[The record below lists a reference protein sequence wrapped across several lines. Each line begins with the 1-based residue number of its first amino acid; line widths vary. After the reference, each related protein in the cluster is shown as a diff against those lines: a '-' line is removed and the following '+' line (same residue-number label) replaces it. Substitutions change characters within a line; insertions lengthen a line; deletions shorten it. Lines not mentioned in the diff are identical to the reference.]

1 MGMYSDNRFDNELSE
16 DGNELSEDGNGL
28 SEDGNG
34 LSEDGNR
41 LSEDSN
47 GLSEE
52 EMARATEVIIPAPDA
67 TPTPGNQAP
76 GNQAPGNQASGN
88 QEAADVSQE
97 DFPSAALLPD
107 AGQRMSLGRAMGVS
121 AAVGVAGVCVAS
133 VLTKEDASLSRAATP
148 DNEKSADDIAANA
161 GAGDDTERV
170 EVPAAPHVTISY
182 EDTPMNSGMET
193 CDAGDIAD
201 AGANHVGGAEAP
213 DPLFGG
219 FGSLCA
225 DI

>member
-16 DGNELSEDGNGL
+16 DGNGLTED
-28 SEDGNG
+28 S
-34 LSEDGNR
+34 NR

-52 EMARATEVIIPAPDA
+52 EMARATEVIVPAPDA
-67 TPTPGNQAP
+67 TPT
-76 GNQAPGNQASGN
+76 PGNQASGN

>member
-1 MGMYSDNRFDNELSE
+1 MGMYSDNRFYNELT
-16 DGNELSEDGNGL
+16 EDGNGF
-28 SEDGNG
+28 SED
-34 LSEDGNR
+34 SNR

-52 EMARATEVIIPAPDA
+52 EMARATEVIVPAPDA

-76 GNQAPGNQASGN
+76 GN

-133 VLTKEDASLSRAATP
+133 VLTKEDASLSHAATP

-201 AGANHVGGAEAP
+201 AGANHVGGAETP

>member
-1 MGMYSDNRFDNELSE
+1 MGMYSDNRFN
-16 DGNELSEDGNGL
+16 NELSEDGNGL
-28 SEDGNG
+28 TEDG
-34 LSEDGNR
+34 
-41 LSEDSN
+41 N

-52 EMARATEVIIPAPDA
+52 EMARATEVIVPAPDA
-67 TPTPGNQAP
+67 TPT
-76 GNQAPGNQASGN
+76 PGNQASGN

-201 AGANHVGGAEAP
+201 AGANHVGGAEAT

>member
-16 DGNELSEDGNGL
+16 DGNGLTEDGNGL

-34 LSEDGNR
+34 LSE
-41 LSEDSN
+41 
-47 GLSEE
+47 E
-52 EMARATEVIIPAPDA
+52 EMARATEVIVPAPDA
-67 TPTPGNQAP
+67 TPTPGNQAS
-76 GNQAPGNQASGN
+76 GNQAPGNQES
-88 QEAADVSQE
+88 ADVSQE

-201 AGANHVGGAEAP
+201 AGANHVGGAETP

>member
-1 MGMYSDNRFDNELSE
+1 MGMYSDNRFDNGLS
-16 DGNELSEDGNGL
+16 DDGNGL

-34 LSEDGNR
+34 LSEDGK
-41 LSEDSN
+41 
-47 GLSEE
+47 GLTEE
-52 EMARATEVIIPAPDA
+52 EMARATEVIVPAPDA

-76 GNQAPGNQASGN
+76 GNQASGNQASGN
-88 QEAADVSQE
+88 QALGNQAAADVSQE

-133 VLTKEDASLSRAATP
+133 VLSKEDASLSRAATP
-148 DNEKSADDIAANA
+148 ENEKSADDIAANA

-219 FGSLCA
+219 FGSVCA

>member
-1 MGMYSDNRFDNELSE
+1 MGMYSDNRFD
-16 DGNELSEDGNGL
+16 NELSEDGNGL

-34 LSEDGNR
+34 LSE
-41 LSEDSN
+41 
-47 GLSEE
+47 E
-52 EMARATEVIIPAPDA
+52 EMARATEVIVPAPDA

-76 GNQAPGNQASGN
+76 GNQAPGNQA
-88 QEAADVSQE
+88 AADVSQE

-107 AGQRMSLGRAMGVS
+107 AGQRMSLGRAIGVS

-133 VLTKEDASLSRAATP
+133 VLSKEDASLSRAATP
-148 DNEKSADDIAANA
+148 ENEKSADDIAANA

-201 AGANHVGGAEAP
+201 AGANHVGGAEAT

>member
-16 DGNELSEDGNGL
+16 DGNRLTEDGNGLSEDSNGL

-34 LSEDGNR
+34 LSE
-41 LSEDSN
+41 
-47 GLSEE
+47 E
-52 EMARATEVIIPAPDA
+52 EMALATEVIVPAPDA
-67 TPTPGNQAP
+67 TPTPGNQAS
-76 GNQAPGNQASGN
+76 GNQASGN

-133 VLTKEDASLSRAATP
+133 VLNKEDASLSHAATP

-201 AGANHVGGAEAP
+201 AGANHVGGAETP

>member
-16 DGNELSEDGNGL
+16 DGN
-28 SEDGNG
+28 
-34 LSEDGNR
+34 
-41 LSEDSN
+41 

-52 EMARATEVIIPAPDA
+52 EMARATEVIVPAPDA
-67 TPTPGNQAP
+67 TPTPGNQAS
-76 GNQAPGNQASGN
+76 GNQASGN

-201 AGANHVGGAEAP
+201 AGANHVGGAETP

>member
-16 DGNELSEDGNGL
+16 DGNRLSEDG
-28 SEDGNG
+28 
-34 LSEDGNR
+34 
-41 LSEDSN
+41 N

-52 EMARATEVIIPAPDA
+52 EMARATEVIVPAPDA
-67 TPTPGNQAP
+67 TPTPGNQAS
-76 GNQAPGNQASGN
+76 GNQASGN

-148 DNEKSADDIAANA
+148 ENEKSADDIAANA

-213 DPLFGG
+213 DSLFGG

>member
-1 MGMYSDNRFDNELSE
+1 MGMYSDNRFD
-16 DGNELSEDGNGL
+16 NELSEDGNGL

-34 LSEDGNR
+34 LSEDGN
-41 LSEDSN
+41 
-47 GLSEE
+47 GLTEE
-52 EMARATEVIIPAPDA
+52 EMARATEVIVPAPDA

-76 GNQAPGNQASGN
+76 GNQAPGN

-148 DNEKSADDIAANA
+148 ENEKSADDIAANA

>member
-16 DGNELSEDGNGL
+16 DSNGL
-28 SEDGNG
+28 SEEG
-34 LSEDGNR
+34 
-41 LSEDSN
+41 N

-52 EMARATEVIIPAPDA
+52 EMARATEVIVPAPDA
-67 TPTPGNQAP
+67 TPTPGNQAL
-76 GNQAPGNQASGN
+76 GNQASGN

-182 EDTPMNSGMET
+182 ENTPMNSGMET

>member
-16 DGNELSEDGNGL
+16 DGNRLTED
-28 SEDGNG
+28 S
-34 LSEDGNR
+34 NR
-41 LSEDSN
+41 LSEDGN

-52 EMARATEVIIPAPDA
+52 EMARATEVIVPAPDA
-67 TPTPGNQAP
+67 TPTPGNQAS
-76 GNQAPGNQASGN
+76 GNQAPGN

>member
-16 DGNELSEDGNGL
+16 DGIGL
-28 SEDGNG
+28 SEDG
-34 LSEDGNR
+34 
-41 LSEDSN
+41 N

-52 EMARATEVIIPAPDA
+52 EMARATEVIVPAPDA
-67 TPTPGNQAP
+67 TPTPGNQAHGNQAPGNQAP
-76 GNQAPGNQASGN
+76 GNQAPGNQA
-88 QEAADVSQE
+88 AADVSQE
-97 DFPSAALLPD
+97 DFPSAALLPE

-148 DNEKSADDIAANA
+148 ENEKSADDIAANA

>member
-16 DGNELSEDGNGL
+16 DGNG
-28 SEDGNG
+28 
-34 LSEDGNR
+34 

-52 EMARATEVIIPAPDA
+52 EMARATEVIVPAPDA
-67 TPTPGNQAP
+67 TPTPGNQA
-76 GNQAPGNQASGN
+76 SGN
-88 QEAADVSQE
+88 QEAVDVSQE

>member
-1 MGMYSDNRFDNELSE
+1 MGMYSDNRFYNELSE
-16 DGNELSEDGNGL
+16 DSNG
-28 SEDGNG
+28 
-34 LSEDGNR
+34 

-52 EMARATEVIIPAPDA
+52 EMARATEVIVPAPDA
-67 TPTPGNQAP
+67 TPTPGNQAS
-76 GNQAPGNQASGN
+76 GNQASGN

-201 AGANHVGGAEAP
+201 AGANHVGGAETP

>member
-16 DGNELSEDGNGL
+16 DGNRLTEDG
-28 SEDGNG
+28 
-34 LSEDGNR
+34 
-41 LSEDSN
+41 N

-52 EMARATEVIIPAPDA
+52 EMARATEVIVPAPDA

-76 GNQAPGNQASGN
+76 GNQAPGN

>member
-16 DGNELSEDGNGL
+16 DGNRLTEDG
-28 SEDGNG
+28 
-34 LSEDGNR
+34 
-41 LSEDSN
+41 N

-52 EMARATEVIIPAPDA
+52 EMARATEVIVPAPDA

-76 GNQAPGNQASGN
+76 GNQAPGNQ
-88 QEAADVSQE
+88 EAANVSQE

-201 AGANHVGGAEAP
+201 AGANHVGGAETP

>member
-1 MGMYSDNRFDNELSE
+1 MGMYSDNRFDNGLTE
-16 DGNELSEDGNGL
+16 DDNGLSEDGNGL

-34 LSEDGNR
+34 LSE
-41 LSEDSN
+41 
-47 GLSEE
+47 E
-52 EMARATEVIIPAPDA
+52 EMARATEVIVPAPDA
-67 TPTPGNQAP
+67 TPTPGNQAS
-76 GNQAPGNQASGN
+76 GNQA
-88 QEAADVSQE
+88 AADVSQE

-182 EDTPMNSGMET
+182 EDTPMNSGMEI

>member
-16 DGNELSEDGNGL
+16 DSNR
-28 SEDGNG
+28 

-41 LSEDSN
+41 
-47 GLSEE
+47 LSEE
-52 EMARATEVIIPAPDA
+52 EMARATEVIVPAPDA
-67 TPTPGNQAP
+67 TPTP

-182 EDTPMNSGMET
+182 EDAPMNSGMET

-213 DPLFGG
+213 DLLFGG

>member
-1 MGMYSDNRFDNELSE
+1 MGMYSDNLFDNELSE
-16 DGNELSEDGNGL
+16 DG
-28 SEDGNG
+28 
-34 LSEDGNR
+34 
-41 LSEDSN
+41 N

-52 EMARATEVIIPAPDA
+52 EMARATEVIVPAPDA
-67 TPTPGNQAP
+67 TPTPGNQAS
-76 GNQAPGNQASGN
+76 GNQAPGN

-201 AGANHVGGAEAP
+201 AGANHVGGAEAS

>member
-1 MGMYSDNRFDNELSE
+1 MGMYSDNRFN
-16 DGNELSEDGNGL
+16 NELSEDGNGL
-28 SEDGNG
+28 TEDG
-34 LSEDGNR
+34 
-41 LSEDSN
+41 N

-52 EMARATEVIIPAPDA
+52 EMARATEVIVPAPDA

-76 GNQAPGNQASGN
+76 GNQAPGN

>member
-1 MGMYSDNRFDNELSE
+1 MGMYSDNRFDNGLS
-16 DGNELSEDGNGL
+16 DDGNGL

-34 LSEDGNR
+34 LSEDGK
-41 LSEDSN
+41 
-47 GLSEE
+47 GLTEE
-52 EMARATEVIIPAPDA
+52 EMARATEVIVPAPDA

-76 GNQAPGNQASGN
+76 GNQA
-88 QEAADVSQE
+88 AADVSQE

-148 DNEKSADDIAANA
+148 ENEKSADDIAANA

-201 AGANHVGGAEAP
+201 ASANHVGGAEAP

>member
-1 MGMYSDNRFDNELSE
+1 MGMYSDNRFDNELTE
-16 DGNELSEDGNGL
+16 DG
-28 SEDGNG
+28 
-34 LSEDGNR
+34 
-41 LSEDSN
+41 N

-52 EMARATEVIIPAPDA
+52 EMARATEVIVPAPDA

-76 GNQAPGNQASGN
+76 GNQAPGNQ
-88 QEAADVSQE
+88 EAADVSQE
-97 DFPSAALLPD
+97 NFPSAALLPD

>member
-16 DGNELSEDGNGL
+16 DGNGL
-28 SEDGNG
+28 SED
-34 LSEDGNR
+34 SNR
-41 LSEDSN
+41 LSEDGN

-52 EMARATEVIIPAPDA
+52 EMARATEVIVPAPDA
-67 TPTPGNQAP
+67 TPTPGNQAS
-76 GNQAPGNQASGN
+76 GNQASGN

>member
-16 DGNELSEDGNGL
+16 DGNG
-28 SEDGNG
+28 
-34 LSEDGNR
+34 

-52 EMARATEVIIPAPDA
+52 EMARATEVIVPAPDA
-67 TPTPGNQAP
+67 TPTPGNQAS
-76 GNQAPGNQASGN
+76 GNQASGN

-133 VLTKEDASLSRAATP
+133 VLSKEDASLSRAATP
-148 DNEKSADDIAANA
+148 ENEKSADDIAANA

-213 DPLFGG
+213 DPLFDG

>member
-16 DGNELSEDGNGL
+16 DGN
-28 SEDGNG
+28 
-34 LSEDGNR
+34 R
-41 LSEDSN
+41 LTEDSN

-52 EMARATEVIIPAPDA
+52 EMARATEVIVPAPDA
-67 TPTPGNQAP
+67 TPTPGNQAS
-76 GNQAPGNQASGN
+76 GNQASGN

-133 VLTKEDASLSRAATP
+133 VLTKEDASLCRAATP

>member
-1 MGMYSDNRFDNELSE
+1 MGMYSDNRFY
-16 DGNELSEDGNGL
+16 NELSEDGNG
-28 SEDGNG
+28 
-34 LSEDGNR
+34 

-52 EMARATEVIIPAPDA
+52 EMARATEVIVPAPDA

-76 GNQAPGNQASGN
+76 GNQAPGN

-201 AGANHVGGAEAP
+201 AGANHVGGAETP

>member
-16 DGNELSEDGNGL
+16 DGNRLT
-28 SEDGNG
+28 
-34 LSEDGNR
+34 EDGNR
-41 LSEDSN
+41 LSEDGN

-52 EMARATEVIIPAPDA
+52 EMARATEVIVPAPDA
-67 TPTPGNQAP
+67 TPTPGNQAS
-76 GNQAPGNQASGN
+76 GNQAPGN

-201 AGANHVGGAEAP
+201 AGANHVGGAETP

>member
-1 MGMYSDNRFDNELSE
+1 MGMYSDNRFDN
-16 DGNELSEDGNGL
+16 GLSEDGNGL

-34 LSEDGNR
+34 LT
-41 LSEDSN
+41 
-47 GLSEE
+47 EE
-52 EMARATEVIIPAPDA
+52 EMARATEVIVPAPDA
-67 TPTPGNQAP
+67 TPTPGNQAS
-76 GNQAPGNQASGN
+76 GNQAPGNQV
-88 QEAADVSQE
+88 AADVSQE
-97 DFPSAALLPD
+97 DFPLAALLPN

-161 GAGDDTERV
+161 GAGDGTERI

-201 AGANHVGGAEAP
+201 ASANHVGGAEAP
-213 DPLFGG
+213 DSLFGG
-219 FGSLCA
+219 FGSVCA

>member
-1 MGMYSDNRFDNELSE
+1 MGIYSDNRFDNELTE
-16 DGNELSEDGNGL
+16 DG
-28 SEDGNG
+28 
-34 LSEDGNR
+34 
-41 LSEDSN
+41 N

-52 EMARATEVIIPAPDA
+52 EMARATEVIVPAPDA

-76 GNQAPGNQASGN
+76 GNQEAGNQEAGN

>member
-1 MGMYSDNRFDNELSE
+1 MGMYSDNRFY
-16 DGNELSEDGNGL
+16 NELSEDGNGL
-28 SEDGNG
+28 T
-34 LSEDGNR
+34 
-41 LSEDSN
+41 EDSN
-47 GLSEE
+47 RLSEE
-52 EMARATEVIIPAPDA
+52 EMARATEVIVPAPDA

-76 GNQAPGNQASGN
+76 GN

-133 VLTKEDASLSRAATP
+133 VLTKEDASLSHAATP

>member
-1 MGMYSDNRFDNELSE
+1 MGMYSDNRFNNELTE
-16 DGNELSEDGNGL
+16 DG
-28 SEDGNG
+28 
-34 LSEDGNR
+34 
-41 LSEDSN
+41 N

-52 EMARATEVIIPAPDA
+52 EMARATEVIVPAPDA
-67 TPTPGNQAP
+67 TPTPGNQAS
-76 GNQAPGNQASGN
+76 GNQAPGN

-201 AGANHVGGAEAP
+201 AGANHVGGAETP

>member
-1 MGMYSDNRFDNELSE
+1 MGMYSDNRFY
-16 DGNELSEDGNGL
+16 NELSEDGNG
-28 SEDGNG
+28 
-34 LSEDGNR
+34 

-52 EMARATEVIIPAPDA
+52 EMARATEVIVPAPDA
-67 TPTPGNQAP
+67 TPTPGNQA
-76 GNQAPGNQASGN
+76 SGN
-88 QEAADVSQE
+88 QEAVDVSQE

>member
-1 MGMYSDNRFDNELSE
+1 MGMYSDNRFDNGLSE

-28 SEDGNG
+28 SEDGN
-34 LSEDGNR
+34 R
-41 LSEDSN
+41 LT
-47 GLSEE
+47 EE
-52 EMARATEVIIPAPDA
+52 EMARATEVIVPAPDA
-67 TPTPGNQAP
+67 TPTSGNQAP
-76 GNQAPGNQASGN
+76 GN

-148 DNEKSADDIAANA
+148 ENEKSTDDIAANA

-182 EDTPMNSGMET
+182 EDTPMNSGMGT

-201 AGANHVGGAEAP
+201 AGANHVGIAEAP

>member
-1 MGMYSDNRFDNELSE
+1 MGMYSDNRFYNE
-16 DGNELSEDGNGL
+16 
-28 SEDGNG
+28 
-34 LSEDGNR
+34 

-52 EMARATEVIIPAPDA
+52 EMARATEVIVPAPDA
-67 TPTPGNQAP
+67 TPTPGNQAS
-76 GNQAPGNQASGN
+76 GNQAPGNQES
-88 QEAADVSQE
+88 ADVSQE

-201 AGANHVGGAEAP
+201 AGANHVGGAETP

>member
-16 DGNELSEDGNGL
+16 DGNG
-28 SEDGNG
+28 
-34 LSEDGNR
+34 

-52 EMARATEVIIPAPDA
+52 EMARATEVIVPAPDA
-67 TPTPGNQAP
+67 TPTPGNQAS
-76 GNQAPGNQASGN
+76 GNQASGN

-201 AGANHVGGAEAP
+201 AGANHVGGAETP

>member
-1 MGMYSDNRFDNELSE
+1 MGMYSDNRFDNGLTE
-16 DGNELSEDGNGL
+16 DG
-28 SEDGNG
+28 
-34 LSEDGNR
+34 
-41 LSEDSN
+41 N

-52 EMARATEVIIPAPDA
+52 EMARATEVIVPAPDA
-67 TPTPGNQAP
+67 TPTPGNQASGNQAS
-76 GNQAPGNQASGN
+76 GNQAPGN

>member
-1 MGMYSDNRFDNELSE
+1 MGMYSDNRFN
-16 DGNELSEDGNGL
+16 NELSEDGNGL
-28 SEDGNG
+28 TEDG
-34 LSEDGNR
+34 
-41 LSEDSN
+41 N

-52 EMARATEVIIPAPDA
+52 EMARATEVIVPAPDA

-76 GNQAPGNQASGN
+76 GNQEAGNQEAGN

>member
-16 DGNELSEDGNGL
+16 DGNGL
-28 SEDGNG
+28 SED
-34 LSEDGNR
+34 SNR
-41 LSEDSN
+41 LSEDGN

-52 EMARATEVIIPAPDA
+52 EMARATEVIVPAPDA
-67 TPTPGNQAP
+67 TPTPGNQAS
-76 GNQAPGNQASGN
+76 GNQAPGN

>member
-16 DGNELSEDGNGL
+16 DGNRLTEDGNGL

-34 LSEDGNR
+34 LSE
-41 LSEDSN
+41 
-47 GLSEE
+47 E
-52 EMARATEVIIPAPDA
+52 EMARATEVIVPAPDA

-76 GNQAPGNQASGN
+76 GNQEAGN
-88 QEAADVSQE
+88 QEAGNQEAVDVSQE